1 MKTRAEN
8 ETMKSTSIKV
18 GDKFIKLEVPHM
30 VWVVIRLM
38 KIPGML
44 PHAELKV
51 QGHLRGSMTLSLEAL
66 TDQNLYRRIE
76 EGSP

>member
-1 MKTRAEN
+1 ME
-8 ETMKSTSIKV
+8 STSIKV

-30 VWVVIRLM
+30 VWAVIRLM
-38 KIPGML
+38 EIPDML

-51 QGHLRGSMTLSLEAL
+51 EGHRSGSMTLSLEAL
-66 TDQNLYRRIE
+66 TDQNLYQGIE